1 MVRSFSCHRRFRVNG
16 EAFRQWQPA
25 ESVPESKKVLKRM
38 RILQLTEAV
47 ADKFL
52 ARRSSHDVA
61 AERIAA
67 RILADVRRQGD
78 VALFR
83 WALRLDGLRLTRKSL
98 WIGRAEIKAAKRSV
112 PRELLKAIEH
122 AARNIR
128 RVANEQRPRSWTLA
142 VEPGVRVGQRVEPLA
157 SVGCYIPGGRFS
169 LFSTL
174 LMTAI
179 PAQVAGVKRIVVACP
194 KPSPALLAAAE
205 VLGVKEIVR
214 MGGAQAIGAFAYG
227 TKSVPRVDKICGP
240 GNRYVTAAKR
250 IVSNDCAIDM
260 PAGPTEV
267 LILATGGSPRYIAAD
282 LLAQAEH
289 DPDAIAL
296 LVTPSSRLAKDVA
309 VEVDR
314 QLQDL
319 PRTNPAWKSLA
330 LAGAILVAPSLDA
343 AIRFANRV
351 APEHLSV
358 PHAHKDLVEKLSG
371 AGSVFLGPWSA
382 QPIGDYASGTN
393 HVLPT
398 SGWARARGG
407 LSVADFVKCSSTQE
421 ISRAGLKSLAPVVA
435 AMARAEGL
443 EAHARAVEVRQ

>member
-1 MVRSFSCHRRFRVNG
+1 
-16 EAFRQWQPA
+16 
-25 ESVPESKKVLKRM
+25 M
-38 RILQLTEAV
+38 RIVKLTDAV
-47 ADKFL
+47 AAKFL
-52 ARRSSHDVA
+52 ARRSSHDAAADRVA
-61 AERIAA
+61 S
-67 RILADVRRQGD
+67 RILADVRKHGD
-78 VALFR
+78 AALFR
-83 WALRLDGLRLTRKSL
+83 WAARLDGLRLTRKSL
-98 WIGRAEIKAAKRSV
+98 WISRAEIRVAHRNV
-112 PRELLKAIEH
+112 PRELFRAIEH

-128 RVANEQRPRSWTLA
+128 RVADEQLPSAWTIT
-142 VEPGVRVGQRVEPLA
+142 VEPGVRVGQRVTPLGTI
-157 SVGCYIPGGRFS
+157 GCYIPGGRFS

-194 KPSPALLAAAE
+194 KPSPALFAAAE
-205 VLGVKEIVR
+205 ILGVTEIAR

-227 TKSVPRVDKICGP
+227 TQSIPRVDKICGP

-267 LILATGGSPRYIAAD
+267 LILATSGSPRFIAAD
-282 LLAQAEH
+282 FLAQAEH
-289 DPDAIAL
+289 DPDAVAL
-296 LVTPSSRLAKDVA
+296 LVTPSPRLAKAVA
-309 VEVDR
+309 AEIDK
-314 QLQDL
+314 QLRDL
-319 PRTNPAWKSLA
+319 PRTNPAWKSLK
-330 LAGAILVAPSLDA
+330 LAGAILVAPSLEA

-358 PHAHKDLVEKLSG
+358 PDAHKKLTEKLSE

-421 ISRAGLKSLAPVVA
+421 ISRAGLRSLAPVVT

>member
-1 MVRSFSCHRRFRVNG
+1 
-16 EAFRQWQPA
+16 
-25 ESVPESKKVLKRM
+25 M
-38 RILQLTEAV
+38 RILKLTDAV
-47 ADKFL
+47 TANFF
-52 ARRSSHDVA
+52 AQRNAHDAA

-67 RILADVRRQGD
+67 RILADVRKNGD
-78 VALFR
+78 AALFR
-83 WALRLDGLRLTRKSL
+83 WALRLDGFRLTRNSL
-98 WIGRAEIKAAKRSV
+98 WISRAEIRAASRSV
-112 PRELLKAIEH
+112 PRDLMRPIEH

-128 RVANEQRPRSWTLA
+128 RVAEEQRPRSWTIT
-142 VEPGVRVGQRVEPLA
+142 VEPGVRVGQRVTPLETI
-157 SVGCYIPGGRFS
+157 GCYIPGGRFS

-205 VLGVKEIVR
+205 ILGVTEIAR

-227 TKSVPRVDKICGP
+227 TPSIPRVDKICGP

-267 LILATGGSPRYIAAD
+267 LILATGGEPRFIAAD
-282 LLAQAEH
+282 FLAQAEH
-289 DPDAIAL
+289 DPDAVAL
-296 LVTPSSRLAKDVA
+296 LVTPSQRLAKAVVA
-309 VEVDR
+309 EVEK
-314 QLQDL
+314 QLRDL
-319 PRTNPAWKSLA
+319 PETNPAWKSLQ
-330 LAGAILVAPSLDA
+330 LASAILVAPSLDA

-351 APEHLSV
+351 APEHLSI
-358 PHAHKDLVEKLSG
+358 PQANRTLVEKLSE

-398 SGWARARGG
+398 AGWARARGG

-421 ISRAGLKSLAPVVA
+421 ISRTGLKRLAPIVS

-443 EAHARAVEVRQ
+443 EAHARAVEVRR

>member
-1 MVRSFSCHRRFRVNG
+1 
-16 EAFRQWQPA
+16 
-25 ESVPESKKVLKRM
+25 M
-38 RILQLTEAV
+38 RILKLTDAV
-47 ADKFL
+47 AAKFL
-52 ARRSSHDVA
+52 ARRSSHDAA

-67 RILADVRRQGD
+67 RILADVRKNGD
-78 VALFR
+78 PALFR

-98 WIGRAEIKAAKRSV
+98 WISRAEIRAARRNV
-112 PRELLKAIEH
+112 PRDLVRAIEH

-128 RVANEQRPRSWTLA
+128 RVAGEQRPRSWTIT
-142 VEPGVRVGQRVEPLA
+142 VEPGVRVGQRVAPLGTI
-157 SVGCYIPGGRFS
+157 GCYIPGGRFS

-205 VLGVKEIVR
+205 ILGVTEIAR
-214 MGGAQAIGAFAYG
+214 MGGAQAIGALAYG
-227 TKSVPRVDKICGP
+227 TQSIPRVDKICGP

-282 LLAQAEH
+282 FLAQAEH
-289 DPDAIAL
+289 DPDAVAL
-296 LVTPSSRLAKDVA
+296 LVTPSPRLAKAVA
-309 VEVDR
+309 AEIED
-314 QLQDL
+314 QLRDL
-319 PRTNPAWKSLA
+319 PKTNPAWKSLRQA
-330 LAGAILVAPSLDA
+330 SAILVAPSLDA

-351 APEHLSV
+351 APEHLSI
-358 PHAHKDLVEKLSG
+358 PDANKMLVEKLSE

-382 QPIGDYASGTN
+382 QPVGDYASGTN

-407 LSVADFVKCSSTQE
+407 LSVTDFVKCSSTQE
-421 ISRAGLKSLAPVVA
+421 ISRVGLRRLAPVVT

>member
-1 MVRSFSCHRRFRVNG
+1 M
-16 EAFRQWQPA
+16 PI
-25 ESVPESKKVLKRM
+25 LK
-38 RILQLTEAV
+38 LTDAV
-47 ADKFL
+47 ASKFL
-52 ARRSSHDVA
+52 ARRSLHDAA

-67 RILADVRRQGD
+67 RILADVRKNGD
-78 VALFR
+78 AALFR
-83 WALRLDGLRLTRKSL
+83 WAERLDGVHLTRKSL
-98 WIGRAEIKAAKRSV
+98 WISRKEIRDARRNIS
-112 PRELLKAIEH
+112 RELVRAIEH
-122 AARNIR
+122 ATRNIR
-128 RVANEQRPRSWTLA
+128 RVAEEQCPRSWTIT
-142 VEPGVRVGQRVEPLA
+142 VEPGVRVGQRVTPLETI
-157 SVGCYIPGGRFS
+157 GCYIPGGRFS

-194 KPSPALLAAAE
+194 KPSPTLLAAAE
-205 VLGVKEIVR
+205 ILGVTEIAR

-227 TKSVPRVDKICGP
+227 TQSIPRVDKICGP

-267 LILATGGSPRYIAAD
+267 LILATGGSPLYIAAD
-282 LLAQAEH
+282 ILAQAEH
-289 DPDAIAL
+289 DPDAVAL
-296 LVTPSSRLAKDVA
+296 LVTPSLRLAKAVA
-309 VEVDR
+309 AEVEKR
-314 QLQDL
+314 LLDL
-319 PRTNPAWKSLA
+319 PRTNPAWKSLR
-330 LAGAILVAPSLDA
+330 LASVILLAPSLDA

-351 APEHLSV
+351 APEHLSI
-358 PHAHKDLVEKLSG
+358 PNASRELVEKLSE

-421 ISRAGLKSLAPVVA
+421 ISRAGLKRLAPVVT

>member
-1 MVRSFSCHRRFRVNG
+1 MDFGRSTIQGVARD
-16 EAFRQWQPA
+16 
-25 ESVPESKKVLKRM
+25 ESDESKSQM
-38 RILQLTEAV
+38 RILKLTDAV
-47 ADKFL
+47 ADRFL
-52 ARRSSHDVA
+52 ARRSSHDAA
-61 AERIAA
+61 AERTAA
-67 RILADVRRQGD
+67 RIVADVRKHGD

-83 WALRLDGLRLTRKSL
+83 WALRLDALKLTRRTL
-98 WIGRAEIKAAKRSV
+98 WISRTEIRAAKSNI
-112 PRELLKAIEH
+112 PRDLLRAIEH

-128 RVANEQRPRSWTLA
+128 RVAEEQRPRSWTVT
-142 VEPGVRVGQRVEPLA
+142 VEPGVRVGQRVTPLGTI
-157 SVGCYIPGGRFS
+157 GCYIPGGRFS

-194 KPSPALLAAAE
+194 KPSPALLAAAGI
-205 VLGVKEIVR
+205 LGVTEIAR
-214 MGGAQAIGAFAYG
+214 MGGAQAIGALAYG
-227 TKSVPRVDKICGP
+227 TASIPRVDKICGP

-267 LILATGGSPRYIAAD
+267 LILATGGEARYIAAD
-282 LLAQAEH
+282 ILAQAEH

-296 LVTPSSRLAKDVA
+296 LVTPSAKLAAEVSA
-309 VEVDR
+309 EVEN
-314 QLQDL
+314 QLRGL
-319 PRTNPAWKSLA
+319 PESNPAWKSLQRA
-330 LAGAILVAPSLDA
+330 SAILVAPSLDA
-343 AIRFANRV
+343 AIRFANLV
-351 APEHLSV
+351 APEHLSI
-358 PHAHKDLVEKLSG
+358 PQASKSLVEKLSE

-407 LSVADFVKCSSTQE
+407 LSVADFVKCCSTQE
-421 ISRAGLKSLAPVVA
+421 ISGVGLKRLAPVVA

-443 EAHARAVEVRQ
+443 EAHARAVEVRK

>member
-1 MVRSFSCHRRFRVNG
+1 
-16 EAFRQWQPA
+16 
-25 ESVPESKKVLKRM
+25 M
-38 RILQLTEAV
+38 RILKLTDAV
-47 ADKFL
+47 AAKFL
-52 ARRSSHDVA
+52 ARRSLHDAA

-67 RILADVRRQGD
+67 RILGDVRKNGD
-78 VALFR
+78 AALFR
-83 WALRLDGLRLTRKSL
+83 WTRRLDGFRLTRNSL
-98 WIGRAEIKAAKRSV
+98 WISRAEIRAAKRNV
-112 PRELLKAIEH
+112 TGELLRAIEH

-128 RVANEQRPRSWTLA
+128 RVAEEQRPRSWVIT
-142 VEPGVRVGQRVEPLA
+142 VEPGVRVGQRVTPIGTI
-157 SVGCYIPGGRFS
+157 GCYIPGGRFS

-194 KPSPALLAAAE
+194 KPSTALLAAADI
-205 VLGVKEIVR
+205 LGVTEIAR
-214 MGGAQAIGAFAYG
+214 MGGAQAIGALAYG
-227 TKSVPRVDKICGP
+227 TQSIPRVDKICGP

-282 LLAQAEH
+282 ILAQAEH
-289 DPDAIAL
+289 DPDAVAL
-296 LVTPSSRLAKDVA
+296 LVTQSSRLAKAVA
-309 VEVDR
+309 AEVEQ
-314 QLQDL
+314 QLREL
-319 PRTNPAWKSLA
+319 PKTNPAWNSLR
-330 LAGAILVAPSLDA
+330 LASAILIAPSVDA

-351 APEHLSV
+351 APEHLSI
-358 PHAHKDLVEKLSG
+358 PDANNKLVEKLSE

-382 QPIGDYASGTN
+382 QPAGDYASGTN

-421 ISRAGLKSLAPVVA
+421 VSRAGLKRLAPVVRV
-435 AMARAEGL
+435 MARAEGL

>member
-1 MVRSFSCHRRFRVNG
+1 
-16 EAFRQWQPA
+16 
-25 ESVPESKKVLKRM
+25 M
-38 RILQLTEAV
+38 RILKLTDAV
-47 ADKFL
+47 AAKFL
-52 ARRSSHDVA
+52 AARSSHDA
-61 AERIAA
+61 AADAVAA
-67 RILADVRRQGD
+67 RILADIRKHGD
-78 VALFR
+78 AALFR
-83 WALRLDGLRLTRKSL
+83 WALKLDGLRLTPKSL
-98 WIGRAEIKAAKRSV
+98 WISRAEIRAASRSV
-112 PRELLKAIEH
+112 PRELLRAIEH
-122 AARNIR
+122 AARNVR
-128 RVANEQRPRSWTLA
+128 RVAQQQLPRSWTIT
-142 VEPGVRVGQRVEPLA
+142 VEPGVRVGQRVSPLETI
-157 SVGCYIPGGRFS
+157 GCYIPGGRFS

-205 VLGVKEIVR
+205 ILGVTEIAR

-227 TKSVPRVDKICGP
+227 TQSIPRVDKICGP
-240 GNRYVTAAKR
+240 GNRYVTSAKR

-267 LILATGGSPRYIAAD
+267 LILAAGGSPRFIAAD
-282 LLAQAEH
+282 FLAQAEH

-296 LVTPSSRLAKDVA
+296 LVTTSARLAKAVA
-309 VEVDR
+309 AEIEI
-314 QLQDL
+314 QLQAL
-319 PRTNPAWKSLA
+319 PESNPAWKSLKQA
-330 LAGAILVAPSLDA
+330 SAILLASSLDA

-351 APEHLSV
+351 APEHLSI
-358 PHAHKDLVEKLSG
+358 PNANAKLIEKLRE
-371 AGSVFLGPWSA
+371 AGSVFIGPWSA

-421 ISRAGLKSLAPVVA
+421 ISRAGLKRLAPVVT

-443 EAHARAVEVRQ
+443 EAHARAVEVRR

>member
-1 MVRSFSCHRRFRVNG
+1 V
-16 EAFRQWQPA
+16 
-25 ESVPESKKVLKRM
+25 KKDLNRM
-38 RILQLTEAV
+38 RILKLTDAV
-47 ADKFL
+47 AAKFL
-52 ARRSSHDVA
+52 TRRSSHDA
-61 AERIAA
+61 DAERVAI
-67 RILADVRRQGD
+67 RILADVRKNGD
-78 VALFR
+78 AALFR

-98 WIGRAEIKAAKRSV
+98 WITRAEIRAASRNV
-112 PRELLKAIEH
+112 PRDLVHAIEH
-122 AARNIR
+122 AARNIL
-128 RVANEQRPRSWTLA
+128 RVAEEQRPRSWTIT
-142 VEPGVRVGQRVEPLA
+142 VEPGVRVGQRVTPLGT
-157 SVGCYIPGGRFS
+157 VGCYIPGGRFS

-205 VLGVKEIVR
+205 ILGVTEIAR
-214 MGGAQAIGAFAYG
+214 MGGAQAIGALAYG
-227 TKSVPRVDKICGP
+227 TQSIPRVEKICGP

-282 LLAQAEH
+282 FLAQAEH
-289 DPDAIAL
+289 DPDAVAL
-296 LVTPSSRLAKDVA
+296 LVTPLPRLAKAVA
-309 VEVDR
+309 AEVEN
-314 QLQDL
+314 QLRDL
-319 PRTNPAWKSLA
+319 PKTNPAWKSLR
-330 LAGAILVAPSLDA
+330 LASAILVVPSLDA

-351 APEHLSV
+351 APEHLSI
-358 PHAHKDLVEKLSG
+358 PDANKTLVEKLSE

-382 QPIGDYASGTN
+382 QPVGDYASGTN

-421 ISRAGLKSLAPVVA
+421 ISRVGLKRLAPVVT